1 VKFHLSILLAAK
13 VSSALKH
20 FDGMTMWYFLVARF
34 SYFFADYRI
43 VNYQVS
49 KKDNGEEINRASR
62 ID

>member
-1 VKFHLSILLAAK
+1 MKFHLSILLAAK

-34 SYFFADYRI
+34 SYFADYRI
-43 VNYQVS
+43 VNYKVS

-62 ID
+62 IE